1 MQKPTFMK
9 TCFTL
14 FFGLLT
20 SLTTFAQQAETQ
32 AVTEPVIRQLEA
44 YNNRNIDAF
53 AMAFSDTV
61 RVYRQP
67 GVLTYQ
73 GRDELHKRYGQM
85 FRNTPDLHCQLVNRI
100 VSGNVVIDHER
111 VQFDKNQARR
121 EAIAVYRIRNGEI
134 VEVTFI
140 SPDNPDR

>member
-1 MQKPTFMK
+1 MK
-9 TCFTL
+9 TCLIL
-14 FFGLLT
+14 FFSLLA
-20 SLTTFAQQAETQ
+20 SLSAIAQQHESQ
-32 AVTEPVIRQLEA
+32 SVTEPVIRQLEA
-44 YNNRNIDAF
+44 YNNRDIDAF
-53 AMAFSDTV
+53 AMVFSDTV

-85 FRNTPDLHCQLVNRI
+85 FENTPDLHCQLVNRI

-111 VQFDKNQARR
+111 VQFNKNHPRR
-121 EAIAVYRIRNGEI
+121 EAIAVYRVRNGEI

-140 SPDNPDR
+140 SPDPQQ